1 MKKIEKQLSYAPAEF
16 RVSYCGW
23 ASPAMREMHG
33 IFRQQ
38 LALLCYDEAKSVDE
52 LSEALQTPREYIQDA
67 VDSFCNVKMMKK
79 IDGKYLTLFPM
90 MHLKKNYEAGLL
102 CYNFCEEHQIPKKI
116 NDLLFSLKDKIAALD
131 FYGNDFDLSYLNW
144 FLYTVTDNC
153 MISEF
158 RSYYSE
164 KTDEVIMSNSD
175 WRTHNYDFSLCA
187 SYNYADEKIEDDH
200 LERRVS
206 QTSTYYQHLGNY
218 RYNNVFDF
226 KPFPCSFE
234 ENAIGMGTSEMG
246 RNRYLTSGN
255 IDFYLN
261 LVKGINREFTEEE
274 KKCLED
280 FEKHG
285 VVEKCGD
292 SYKPMIPVFTEEV
305 FSELEKIITRAVIP
319 IVKEIAQAADKAME
333 EIMLPEMRGVKE
345 RIDQLYVFWLCSF
358 LSPRQELYW
367 YGMNVEGLE
376 IPKDYKASAA
386 ALYIVK

>member
-1 MKKIEKQLSYAPAEF
+1 MKKIDKQLSYAPAEF

-38 LALLCYDEAKSVDE
+38 LALLCYDEAKSVEE

-90 MHLKKNYEAGLL
+90 LHLKKNYEAGLL

-187 SYNYADEKIEDDH
+187 SYNYADENIEDDH

-218 RYNNVFDF
+218 RYNKVFDY

-280 FEKHG
+280 FEMHG
-285 VVEKCGD
+285 VVEKRGD

-319 IVKEIAQAADKAME
+319 IVKEIAQATDKAME
-333 EIMLPEMRGVKE
+333 EIMLPEMRGIKE

-367 YGMNVEGLE
+367 YGMNVEGLA
-376 IPKDYKASAA
+376 IPKDYNASAA
-386 ALYIVK
+386 GLYIIR

>member
-1 MKKIEKQLSYAPAEF
+1 MKKIDKQLSYAPAEF
-16 RVSYCGW
+16 RMSYCGW

-79 IDGKYLTLFPM
+79 IEGKYLTLFPM
-90 MHLKKNYEAGLL
+90 LHLKKNYEAGLL
-102 CYNFCEEHQIPKKI
+102 CYNFCEEHEIPKKI

-187 SYNYADEKIEDDH
+187 SYNYADENIEDDH

-218 RYNNVFDF
+218 RYNNVFDY

-234 ENAIGMGTSEMG
+234 ESALGMGTSDMG
-246 RNRYLTSGN
+246 RNKYLTSGN

-285 VVEKCGD
+285 VVEKRGD

-319 IVKEIAQAADKAME
+319 IVKEIAQATDKSME

-376 IPKDYKASAA
+376 IPKDYKVSSA
-386 ALYIVK
+386 ALYIIK